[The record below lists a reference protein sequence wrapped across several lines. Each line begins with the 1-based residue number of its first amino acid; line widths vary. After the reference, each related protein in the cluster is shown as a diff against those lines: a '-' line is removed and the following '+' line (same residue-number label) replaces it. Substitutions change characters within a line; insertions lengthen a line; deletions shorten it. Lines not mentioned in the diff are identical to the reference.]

1 MPGSRPLE
9 FIILIKLEIWPRSS
23 LFLTAS
29 LTSLL
34 RWAQVQSPFFL
45 CLAYFIPYC
54 HSLGSSI
61 FQVTA
66 FSASDAEECPT
77 VQFLQEL
84 STAMLWGYFVVD
96 QVESNIQKW
105 HSHKP
110 ESKSSSCF
118 SYMPL
123 MTIDTRN
130 GRRWV
135 WRLNFKFKII
145 IASLLHMHFQ
155 TSVIPL
161 PTPVACE
168 INMQIWW
175 CMKMLFLKP

>member
-1 MPGSRPLE
+1 MVKITIVFAMLGSRPLE

-23 LFLTAS
+23 L
-29 LTSLL
+29 SLL
-34 RWAQVQSPFFL
+34 RWAQVQSPFL
-45 CLAYFIPYC
+45 CLAYFILYC
-54 HSLGSSI
+54 HPLGSSI

-84 STAMLWGYFVVD
+84 STVMLWGYFVVD

-110 ESKSSSCF
+110 ESKSSSWF

-145 IASLLHMHFQ
+145 ITSLIHMHFQ

-168 INMQIWW
+168 INMQI
-175 CMKMLFLKP
+175 